1 MVLIFFV
8 ELGDHFF
15 LLFGC
20 SDTATNGFIA
30 YDITIGQEVL
40 VMTSILCFLADSPM
54 HAEITNTHVPG
65 NSLNSCRCCVLR
77 SDSLKDRKKIPYI
90 SKFTQKNLNGL
101 NVMSLLINLFFIPSF
116 LVFVQE
122 K

>member
-1 MVLIFFV
+1 MFHLIEDSDFLVFV
-8 ELGDHFF
+8 FEF
-15 LLFGC
+15 
-20 SDTATNGFIA
+20 SEMSNKGFDA
-30 YDITIGQEVL
+30 YDSTIGQEVL

-90 SKFTQKNLNGL
+90 SIFNKKT
-101 NVMSLLINLFFIPSF
+101 
-116 LVFVQE
+116 
-122 K
+122 